1 MPRTTNLENYQQD
14 QSTEQTPRRRQVPP
28 EYERETRCY
37 WPCPCGG
44 TVPDA
49 PDHCVWRK
57 RRGKANTYCTDASIC
72 ASQCPDKGVCDAYKD
87 FKKRIKERKRH
98 DELEFMQR
106 HQKEDVPNDLPTM
119 RGTEDR
125 REETP
130 VRKMLRG
137 TSTGIES
144 SIQTE
149 DIATEPGEKTI
160 RRRIVNEEPETEVCP
175 RKIRRGC

>member
-1 MPRTTNLENYQQD
+1 MPRTTNLENYQQN

-72 ASQCPDKGVCDAYKD
+72 ASICPDKGVCDAYKD

-106 HQKEDVPNDLPTM
+106 QPQSGHSEEETCRQKLFSKWNKLIIHDLPVDS
-119 RGTEDR
+119 GTN
-125 REETP
+125 ETFDNP
-130 VRKMLRG
+130 V
-137 TSTGIES
+137 
-144 SIQTE
+144 SILF
-149 DIATEPGEKTI
+149 
-160 RRRIVNEEPETEVCP
+160 
-175 RKIRRGC
+175 